1 MWNACEG
8 GEKSPI
14 RDRSLKSISCC
25 APALA
30 VTIYTLMEYPS
41 YFLCVLLLDRLTC
54 CSTAV

>member
-25 APALA
+25 APAHA
-30 VTIYTLMEYPS
+30 VTIYTLLYGVS
-41 YFLCVLLLDRLTC
+41 FLLLMR
-54 CSTAV
+54 TAFRSADML